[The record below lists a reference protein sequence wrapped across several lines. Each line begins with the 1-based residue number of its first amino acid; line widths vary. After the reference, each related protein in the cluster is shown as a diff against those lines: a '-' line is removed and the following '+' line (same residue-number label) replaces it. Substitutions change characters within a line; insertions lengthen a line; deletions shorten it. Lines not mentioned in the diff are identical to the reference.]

1 MSAQFD
7 LPTSFATCSIG
18 LPHHTLEQK
27 LAAISSAGFTG
38 IELAFPDL
46 QTFATRHAHRDIAAD
61 DYPALCK
68 AATAVRSLCHASNLA
83 IIVLQPFSNF
93 EGWREGSPQREE
105 AFSRARGWIDIM
117 DALGTDML
125 QVGSSDS
132 PDISA
137 SVSEVA
143 ADIAALADLLA
154 ERGFRLAYE
163 NWCWA
168 TRAPLWRDAWE
179 VVRAA
184 DRPNVG
190 LCLDTFQSAGG
201 EWGDPTT
208 ASGLIEDRGAGPDEL
223 RERYRASWAELA
235 KTVPPEKVF
244 FLQISDA
251 YLMDPPL
258 KDSVDES
265 GTRPRGRWSHDYRPL
280 PYDGG
285 YLPIVE
291 FLAAVL
297 MTGFRGWLSVEVFDG
312 RFEAKYGDDLGGYAN
327 KAKEA
332 VDRMLDEMDPEKVTG
347 EIV

>member
-7 LPTSFATCSIG
+7 LPTSFASCSIG

-46 QTFATRHAHRDIAAD
+46 QTFAARHAHRNIAAD

-68 AATAVRSLCHASNLA
+68 AATAIRSLCHASNLA

-93 EGWREGSPQREE
+93 EGWLEGSPQRKE

-125 QVGSSDS
+125 QVGASDS
-132 PDISA
+132 PGISA
-137 SVSEVA
+137 SVAELA

-184 DRPNVG
+184 DRPEQDQGV
-190 LCLDTFQSAGG
+190 
-201 EWGDPTT
+201 
-208 ASGLIEDRGAGPDEL
+208 GPDEL

-251 YLMDPPL
+251 YLMGPPL
-258 KDSVDES
+258 KDSSDES

-291 FLAAVL
+291 FLEAVL

-312 RFEAKYGDDLGGYAN
+312 RFEAKHGDDLGGYAN

-347 EIV
+347 ELV